1 MTGFMA
7 NGLKKKDGAFTG
19 HTHTHMHTYIYA
31 HIRTCTH
38 THMHTCTHTHANH
51 TCIHHTCTHT
61 HTSQKLIAYGQLR
74 GQQPDPQNPDKFLI
88 DRMIDTICG
97 CFVGVQTDEGV
108 QLQII
113 KVCRES
119 EGGREGRRE
128 GWDGRR
134 EGVVSFPG
142 SLQKWDSQK
151 QSARQDKTRQCDS
164 VQKFK
169 I

>member
-19 HTHTHMHTYIYA
+19 HTHTHMHTY
-31 HIRTCTH
+31 
-38 THMHTCTHTHANH
+38 THTHANH
-51 TCIHHTCTHT
+51 TCTHHTCTHT

-113 KVCRES
+113 KVCGGSEGGGS
-119 EGGREGRRE
+119 EGGRKGGRE
-128 GWDGRR
+128 GWDGMGGGR
-134 EGVVSFPG
+134 G
-142 SLQKWDSQK
+142 
-151 QSARQDKTRQCDS
+151 
-164 VQKFK
+164 
-169 I
+169 

>member
-1 MTGFMA
+1 MY
-7 NGLKKKDGAFTG
+7 
-19 HTHTHMHTYIYA
+19 TYIYA

-38 THMHTCTHTHANH
+38 THMHTYTHAH
-51 TCIHHTCTHT
+51 IRTCTHT
-61 HTSQKLIAYGQLR
+61 HMRMQTTPAHITPAHTHTLQKLIAYGQLR

-119 EGGREGRRE
+119 EGGYTVFNR
-128 GWDGRR
+128 
-134 EGVVSFPG
+134 V
-142 SLQKWDSQK
+142 
-151 QSARQDKTRQCDS
+151 C
-164 VQKFK
+164 
-169 I
+169 